1 MATFEKAARFE
12 KDWAD
17 LDPADKERFRR
28 AVTNFVADLDSEGG
42 FRPGLRVKR
51 VQGTDGIF
59 EMTFAPDGRATWQYG
74 DELRPGQPHVI
85 WRRIGTHD
93 VLTRPPGP

>member
-1 MATFEKAARFE
+1 MATFETTARFE

-17 LDPADKERFRR
+17 LDPTDKERFRK
-28 AVTNFVADLDSEGG
+28 AVRNFVADLDGG
-42 FRPGLRVKR
+42 KFRAGLRVKR
-51 VQGTDGIF
+51 VQGTDSVY

-74 DELRPGQPHVI
+74 DELQPGLPHVI

>member
-1 MATFEKAARFE
+1 MATFETTSRFE
-12 KDWAD
+12 KDFAD
-17 LDPADKERFRR
+17 LDPSDKDRFRT
-28 AVTNFVADLDSEGG
+28 AVRHFVADLAAGT

-51 VQGTDGIF
+51 VQGTDGVF

-74 DELRPGQPHVI
+74 EELKPGLPHII

-93 VLTRPPGP
+93 VLTRPPGA